1 MWPDCLIPYKTSD
14 ASFSTAL
21 YLAVWPLLCFFTSV
35 YLGVPMYYWK
45 KISEVCSNSVSLY
58 WITSKWF
65 KFECYVFGC
74 ACILSRLC
82 LTPADVHL
90 LQIFDNRQKNLF
102 WLPKLNFNSLPRNPS
117 MNWEAYSAYFKYPNW
132 TSQGGLTRQIEKLY
146 GFPCLV
152 PHSFFH
158 FSGPVIFSCFWLHFP
173 HNWSFPPVME
183 T

>member
-1 MWPDCLIPYKTSD
+1 ML
-14 ASFSTAL
+14 ASALL

-102 WLPKLNFNSLPRNPS
+102 WLPKLNFNSLPAQPLHELGSLFSIFQVPKLDLAGRIDQANREDIWLPLPCS
-117 MNWEAYSAYFKYPNW
+117 TLFFPLLWPCYFLLL
-132 TSQGGLTRQIEKLY
+132 LT
-146 GFPCLV
+146 
-152 PHSFFH
+152 
-158 FSGPVIFSCFWLHFP
+158 
-173 HNWSFPPVME
+173 SFPS
-183 T
+183 